1 MKKILFLHDTSLTLK
16 RGAEL
21 TITQLVLLGTKLGY
35 IVTTDLLENFEETKK
50 AISNTD
56 LVILNST
63 SRCRFEFLLL
73 EFLLKSEKPYVKV
86 EYDYNFCVRRNI
98 LCTVDWNIKNCCHTN
113 KFHLFRNL
121 FLNSEFNVFQ
131 SPNHYNSHF
140 DFFGEAVTNHLIMP
154 PTVEVDKISISEIK
168 EEIIPFFGE
177 LNKLKGGYEFV
188 DFVKENSEKEFV
200 VYGENKLNCE
210 IPSNVIFKEPIPNDE
225 VIQILG
231 KTKTFFIKPFWPEP
245 SGRLAAE
252 AFLSGCELI
261 TNDKVGTWSFDFY
274 PNDVERAKKEM
285 KETPMVFWDKVS
297 TIFNAEK
304 PISENSLGNV
314 LVYKSYGG
322 LGDIFFTLPSI
333 YKLKEVSDSVTF
345 AVSTRLVS
353 FFSKHLQGINV
364 VEEKEIKLQED
375 KFDRVI
381 ELGNYPIFDRTYNQI
396 NYITGK
402 KVKQHSIQ
410 HYIDAIARFHNK
422 ISNKNEGFP
431 YFERNTN
438 FENPFY
444 TIHPGAGFLLKIWP
458 TKNYA
463 DLIEEL
469 FELFPSLNCKI
480 ILGKEDPNPV
490 ELLSKQY
497 SHIELVTGDLHDVG
511 DAMAGALF
519 HIGND
524 AGITHVAGGF
534 NTPTVGIYGPT
545 GPGSWGSFSE
555 QNEIVWGKP
564 GNCSLKCNYDVI
576 LNCENK
582 VCLTSIGTKKII
594 SSLYALLQ
602 KTYPNQDSFFVKNPI
617 AQFDFTEEDCLIT
630 IEQNEF
636 LLEFKGDENKKMI
649 SNLLN
654 SSNNK
659 NFTVEEEELIQFFI
673 EQKILFLI
681 PKFLSNKKN

>member
-21 TITQLVLLGTKLGY
+21 TITQLVQLGCELGY
-35 IVTTDLLENFEETKK
+35 VVNVDLLQSFNDTKT
-50 AISNTD
+50 AILNAD

-63 SRCRFEFLLL
+63 SRCQYELELVNFLIDNTI
-73 EFLLKSEKPYVKV
+73 SYVKV

-98 LCTVDWNIKNCCHTN
+98 LCTVDWNIRNCCHTD

-121 FLNSEFNVFQ
+121 FLNSKFNVFQ
-131 SPNHYNSHF
+131 SPNHYQSHF

-154 PTVEVDKISISEIK
+154 PTVEVDKISISEVK
-168 EEIIPFFGE
+168 QETIPFFGE
-177 LNKLKGGYEFV
+177 LSKLKGGYEFI
-188 DFVKENSEKEFV
+188 DFVKENPKKEFV
-200 VYGENKLNCE
+200 VYGENKLNCD
-210 IPSNVIFKEPIPNDE
+210 IPNNVIFKEPIPNDE
-225 VIQILG
+225 VIKILG

-274 PNDVERAKKEM
+274 PNDIEKARKEM
-285 KETPMVFWDKVS
+285 KETPMAFWDKVS
-297 TIFNAEK
+297 TVFSSEK

-314 LVYKSYGG
+314 LIYKSYGG

-333 YKLKEVSDSVTF
+333 YKLKAVSDNVTF
-345 AVSTRLVS
+345 AVSSRLVS

-364 VEEKEIKLQED
+364 VDEKEIKLHED
-375 KFDRVI
+375 KFDKVI
-381 ELGNYPIFDRTYNQI
+381 ELGNYPVFDRTFNQI

-490 ELLSKQY
+490 ELLSKEY

-524 AGITHVAGGF
+524 AGITHVAGSF

-545 GPGSWGSFSE
+545 GPGSWGCFSE
-555 QNEIVWGKP
+555 QNEIIWGKP
-564 GNCSLKCNYDVI
+564 GNCTLKCNYDVI
-576 LNCENK
+576 MNCAHK
-582 VCLTSIGTKKII
+582 VCLTSINIKKVI
-594 SSLYALLQ
+594 SGLYALLQ
-602 KTYPNQDSFFVKNPI
+602 KTYPSDSSYLVVNPILEIENNDSNWKIKIGDNELNISFVDLKIKEFVKSILNN
-617 AQFDFTEEDCLIT
+617 QF
-630 IEQNEF
+630 
-636 LLEFKGDENKKMI
+636 KENY
-649 SNLLN
+649 S
-654 SSNNK
+654 
-659 NFTVEEEELIQFFI
+659 EEEYEILNVFV
-673 EQKILFLI
+673 EQKVIFELPNFI
-681 PKFLSNKKN
+681 KKP

>member
-1 MKKILFLHDTSLTLK
+1 MKNILFLHDTSLTLK

-50 AISNTD
+50 TISNTD

-63 SRCRFEFLLL
+63 SWCRFEISLL
-73 EFLLKSEKPYVKV
+73 EFLLKSDKPYVKV

-98 LCTVDWNIKNCCHTN
+98 LCTVDWNIKNCCHTD

-140 DFFGEAVTNHLIMP
+140 D
-154 PTVEVDKISISEIK
+154 
-168 EEIIPFFGE
+168 FFGE

-210 IPSNVIFKEPIPNDE
+210 IPSNVIFKEPIPNEE

-252 AFLSGCELI
+252 SFLSGCELI

-297 TIFNAEK
+297 AVFTSEK
-304 PISENSLGNV
+304 SISENSLGNV

-364 VEEKEIKLQED
+364 VDEKEIKLQED

-444 TIHPGAGFLLKIWP
+444 TIHP
-458 TKNYA
+458 
-463 DLIEEL
+463 
-469 FELFPSLNCKI
+469 
-480 ILGKEDPNPV
+480 
-490 ELLSKQY
+490 
-497 SHIELVTGDLHDVG
+497 
-511 DAMAGALF
+511 
-519 HIGND
+519 
-524 AGITHVAGGF
+524 
-534 NTPTVGIYGPT
+534 
-545 GPGSWGSFSE
+545 
-555 QNEIVWGKP
+555 
-564 GNCSLKCNYDVI
+564 
-576 LNCENK
+576 
-582 VCLTSIGTKKII
+582 
-594 SSLYALLQ
+594 
-602 KTYPNQDSFFVKNPI
+602 
-617 AQFDFTEEDCLIT
+617 
-630 IEQNEF
+630 
-636 LLEFKGDENKKMI
+636 
-649 SNLLN
+649 
-654 SSNNK
+654 
-659 NFTVEEEELIQFFI
+659 
-673 EQKILFLI
+673 ILF
-681 PKFLSNKKN
+681 S